1 MPYKGVI
8 PVGSDLILILIITGI
23 FIFIIGL
30 MILFRRK
37 DLGSYFQNVR
47 FFKKGYQG
55 IPNSTPNNG
64 HEDCV
69 QMT

>member
-1 MPYKGVI
+1 
-8 PVGSDLILILIITGI
+8 
-23 FIFIIGL
+23 

-47 FFKKGYQG
+47 VFKKGYQG

-64 HEDCV
+64 NEDCV